1 MIASRGQTRPL
12 SGAMAEGGAALMIDF
27 DRDLQRLTEML
38 KSFERMI
45 LKTVHFELGVIGRL

>member
-1 MIASRGQTRPL
+1 MIASRVQTRPL

-38 KSFERMI
+38 KSLEMDDFEDGS
-45 LKTVHFELGVIGRL
+45 L